1 MAGWENIVS
10 DKELDKV
17 KNDRKNEYIYR
28 KEYKSALADL
38 ESDGWEDVKEY
49 ADKKH
54 IQVRKEK
61 KFDEKFENKLWMLM
75 YNMGFTELN
84 KDRTFALEYDKDG
97 HTQQI
102 DVFAADDET
111 VLIIECKSAENQK
124 NSNFKKEI
132 EALRGQK
139 EGLIKEIKKRYPDS
153 KIKFIWATEK
163 IIMQQADLVRLKD
176 WGIEYFGES
185 EISYY
190 YELTK
195 HLGSCAR
202 YQLLSNLFANS
213 EIKNL
218 QNKIPAIQGKMGGH
232 KYYEFSIE
240 PEKLLKIGYVLHR
253 SKANKN
259 MMPTY
264 QRVVKKN
271 RLKSVR
277 EFINNGGYFPNS
289 LIISIDTNG
298 RPLQFDKI
306 QNKGDDFIS
315 KLGILHLPKKYHSA
329 YIIDGQHRLYGYSDS
344 QYSKKNTIPVVAFEN
359 LDRKEQLKLFMEI
372 NENQKAVSKTLRVTL
387 NKDLLWESEKKSEQ
401 RDALRSRIAQMCGE
415 EPTSPLLDRVV
426 IGEDDKTPTK
436 CITVEAIQHALKRT
450 DFFSVF
456 TKSNDI
462 EKAGTFDTGE
472 LETTCTKFYKFLE
485 DSFSY
490 VRESCIEEWELGE
503 NGVLTINRGIQ
514 AVIRI
519 INDIVNLCIEQNKIN
534 VLKDE
539 LSRKMEE
546 IYFYLEPLNEYIRSI
561 DDSDRKELKSFLG
574 GGGDNQVWRRFQ
586 KVIAEKL
593 EDFNPPGLK
602 EFIENETKQ
611 YNEDARNYI
620 LALDKQ
626 VRTIV
631 KEKLEQEYGDN
642 WLEQGL
648 PKNIYKV
655 AGGLAADRKYEDAQN
670 NNQVE
675 VEIWNF
681 VTLKDIREIVLYRNH
696 WSTIFEKLFTLP
708 TESKRGGNKEQKTE
722 WLSLLYKENTQL
734 SKSNY
739 SISKDKFEK
748 ISDIYGY
755 IVEDMDF

>member
-10 DKELDKV
+10 DKELIKV

-38 ESDGWEDVKEY
+38 ESDGWEYVKEY
-49 ADKKH
+49 ADKKR

-61 KFDEKFENKLWMLM
+61 KFDEKFENKIWMLM
-75 YNMGFTELN
+75 YNMGFTDLN
-84 KDRTFALEYDKDG
+84 KDRTFTLVYDKDG

-124 NSNFKKEI
+124 NSSFKKEM

-139 EGLIKEIKKRYPDS
+139 EGLIKEIRKRYPNS
-153 KIKFIWATEK
+153 KIKFIWATEN
-163 IIMQQADLVRLKD
+163 IIMQKADLERLKT
-176 WGIEYFGES
+176 WGIEHFGKN

-190 YELTK
+190 YELTR
-195 HLGSCAR
+195 HLGSSAR
-202 YQLLSNLFANS
+202 YQLLGNLFANS

-253 SKANKN
+253 SKANRY

-264 QRVVKKN
+264 QRVIKKN

-277 EFINNGGYFPNS
+277 AFIDNGGYFPNS

-298 RPLQFDKI
+298 KQLQFDKV
-306 QNKGDDFIS
+306 QTKGDDFLS
-315 KLGILHLPKKYHSA
+315 KVGILHLPKKYHSA
-329 YIIDGQHRLYGYSDS
+329 YIIDGQHRLYGFSDS
-344 QYSKKNTIPVVAFEN
+344 QYSKNNTIPVVAFEN
-359 LDRKEQLKLFMEI
+359 LNRKEQLKLFMEI

-401 RDALRSRIAQMCGE
+401 REALRSRIAQMCGE
-415 EPTSPLLDRVV
+415 EATSPLLDRVV
-426 IGEDDKTPTK
+426 IGEDYKTPMK
-436 CITVEAIQHALKRT
+436 CITVEAIQNALKRT

-456 TKSNDI
+456 TKGNDI
-462 EKAGTFDTGE
+462 EKPGTFDTGE
-472 LETTCTKFYKFLE
+472 LESTCTKLYKFLE
-485 DSFSY
+485 ESLSY
-490 VRESCIEEWELGE
+490 VRESCLEEWELGE
-503 NGVLTINRGIQ
+503 NGILTINRGIQ

-519 INDIVNLCIEQNKIN
+519 INDIVNQCIEQNKIN
-534 VLKDE
+534 ILKDE
-539 LSRKMEE
+539 LSKKMAE
-546 IYFYLEPLNEYIRSI
+546 IYFYLKPLTDYINSI
-561 DDSDRKELKSFLG
+561 DEAGRKELKSFLG
-574 GGGDNQVWRRFQ
+574 GGGDNQFWRRFQ
-586 KVIAEKL
+586 KIIAENI

-602 EFIENETKQ
+602 EFIENETQQ
-611 YNEDARNYI
+611 YNEDARNYL

-626 VRTIV
+626 VKSIV
-631 KEKLEQEYGDN
+631 KEKLEQKYGNN

-648 PKNIYKV
+648 PKHIYKN
-655 AGGLAADRKYEDAQN
+655 ADGCAADKKYEAAQSN
-670 NNQVE
+670 IDIE
-675 VEIWNF
+675 VETWDF
-681 VTLKDIREIVLYRNH
+681 VTLKDIKEIVVYRDH
-696 WSTIFEKLFTLP
+696 WSIIFEKLFTLP
-708 TESKRGGNKEQKTE
+708 AESKRGGNKEQKTE
-722 WLSLLYKENTQL
+722 WLSLLDKEAAQL

-739 SISKDKFEK
+739 SISRDKFEK
-748 ISDIYGY
+748 ISDIYGF
-755 IVEDMDF
+755 IVEDIQL

>member
-1 MAGWENIVS
+1 
-10 DKELDKV
+10 
-17 KNDRKNEYIYR
+17 
-28 KEYKSALADL
+28 
-38 ESDGWEDVKEY
+38 
-49 ADKKH
+49 
-54 IQVRKEK
+54 
-61 KFDEKFENKLWMLM
+61 
-75 YNMGFTELN
+75 MGI
-84 KDRTFALEYDKDG
+84 R
-97 HTQQI
+97 
-102 DVFAADDET
+102 
-111 VLIIECKSAENQK
+111 
-124 NSNFKKEI
+124 
-132 EALRGQK
+132 
-139 EGLIKEIKKRYPDS
+139 
-153 KIKFIWATEK
+153 
-163 IIMQQADLVRLKD
+163 
-176 WGIEYFGES
+176 
-185 EISYY
+185 
-190 YELTK
+190 
-195 HLGSCAR
+195 
-202 YQLLSNLFANS
+202 
-213 EIKNL
+213 
-218 QNKIPAIQGKMGGH
+218 
-232 KYYEFSIE
+232 
-240 PEKLLKIGYVLHR
+240 
-253 SKANKN
+253 
-259 MMPTY
+259 
-264 QRVVKKN
+264 
-271 RLKSVR
+271 
-277 EFINNGGYFPNS
+277 
-289 LIISIDTNG
+289 
-298 RPLQFDKI
+298 
-306 QNKGDDFIS
+306 
-315 KLGILHLPKKYHSA
+315 
-329 YIIDGQHRLYGYSDS
+329 
-344 QYSKKNTIPVVAFEN
+344 
-359 LDRKEQLKLFMEI
+359 
-372 NENQKAVSKTLRVTL
+372 
-387 NKDLLWESEKKSEQ
+387 KKSEQ

-436 CITVEAIQHALKRT
+436 CITVEAIQNALKRT

-574 GGGDNQVWRRFQ
+574 GGGDNQFWRRFQ

-670 NNQVE
+670 NNLVE

-708 TESKRGGNKEQKTE
+708 AESKRGGNKEQKTE